1 MKRVLVANRGEIALR
16 IIRACRVAGLRT
28 VAVYSTADQGSPH
41 AWAADEMV
49 CIGPAA
55 AAESYLNA
63 DIMLH
68 VANARGCDA
77 VHPGY
82 GFLAENAEFAARC
95 AEQGL
100 TFVGPSADCIAL
112 MGDKAA
118 ARAKVQSLGVP
129 VVPGSEGTY
138 VDAAEAAA
146 AVSEIGYPVL
156 IKARF
161 GGGGRGMRIAIDADQ
176 FAGRFAE
183 ARGEA
188 EAAFGDGGIYL
199 ERFFPSVHHV
209 EVQVFGDRHGNVR
222 HLWERDCSVQRR
234 HQKLVEESPSPVLDA
249 ETRQKMCAAAETVAA
264 DIGYFSAGT
273 VEFIYD
279 PTDRG
284 FYFIE
289 MNTRIQVEHP
299 VTEVLTGVDLVVE
312 QLAVAAGERLS
323 FADHAPP
330 ARGHAIEFRINA
342 EDPERGFIPCPG
354 RVRRWRP
361 PTGEGLRFDS
371 HVFADYEIPPYYDS
385 LLGKLIIRGS
395 DRADAVDRAVRALY
409 AFEVEGIQTTIGF
422 HLRLLR
428 HPDFLA
434 GRVHTRWVE
443 EEFGRRNGVERTA
456 REILDI

>member
-55 AAESYLNA
+55 VAESYLNA

-129 VVPGSEGTY
+129 VVPGSEGAY

-156 IKARF
+156 LKARF

-209 EVQVFGDRHGNVR
+209 EIQVFGDRHGNVR

-249 ETRQKMCAAAETVAA
+249 ETREKMCAAAETVAA

-279 PTDRG
+279 ATDRS

-342 EDPERGFIPCPG
+342 EDPERDFIPCPG